1 MSETTLMSFGY
12 VFGPPEGADTVIG
25 TRGLPNPYWAE
36 ELKHK
41 TGLEKEVRDYVFS
54 TPEAEAYYESC
65 LDMLRRRI
73 AFYERYDSPLKTPLR
88 IGIGC
93 TGGKHRSVSMT
104 VRLAAALEG
113 EGIPIRVLHRDLDK
127 TLEHSAGAVV
137 FTREAG
143 EPRFVILSSVFGNP
157 GFPKGH
163 IEAGE
168 SDRDTA
174 LRETEEETGLR
185 VRLLPGFR
193 AVNVFPLPN
202 KPNTWKQVIYYLGEY
217 ENQPLRPRAGEIAE
231 ARLLPYE
238 AALSA
243 LRFEN
248 TRAVLRE
255 AKTFLDELPAASARS
270 GGH

>member
-1 MSETTLMSFGY
+1 MNEITLMSFGY
-12 VFGPPEGADTVIG
+12 VFGAPEGADTVIG
-25 TRGLPNPYWAE
+25 TRGLPNPYWVE

-41 TGLEKEVRDYVFS
+41 TGLDQAVRDHVFS
-54 TPEAEAYYESC
+54 TPEAEAYFESC

-73 AFYERYDSPLKTPLR
+73 AFYEQYDSPLKTPLH
-88 IGIGC
+88 IAIGC

-104 VRLAAALEG
+104 LRLADALEG
-113 EGIPIRVLHRDLDK
+113 EGIPVRVLHRDLDK
-127 TLEHSAGAVV
+127 VLEHSAGAVV

-143 EPRFVILSSVFGNP
+143 EPRFVILRSVFGNP

-163 IEAGE
+163 IEPGE
-168 SDRDTA
+168 SDQETA

-193 AVNVFPLPN
+193 TVNVFPLPT
-202 KPNTWKQVIYYLGEY
+202 KANTWKQVIYYLGEY
-217 ENQPLRPRAGEIAE
+217 EDQPLRPREGEIAD

-243 LRFEN
+243 LTFEN
-248 TRAVLRE
+248 TRGVLRE
-255 AKTFLDELPAASARS
+255 AKAFLDKLP
-270 GGH
+270 